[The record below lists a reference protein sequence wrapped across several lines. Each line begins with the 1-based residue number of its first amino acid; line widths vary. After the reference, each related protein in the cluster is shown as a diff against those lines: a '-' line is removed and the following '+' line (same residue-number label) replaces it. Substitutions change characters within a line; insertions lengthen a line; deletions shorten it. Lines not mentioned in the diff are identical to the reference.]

1 MGNQSGRRPARPST
15 EEESDVTELYEESR
29 DLDRRLN
36 AATDPA
42 EMRRLIT
49 RRKLNRAGLE
59 FETALRQYERANPL
73 PVVVDRLV
81 VIR

>member
-1 MGNQSGRRPARPST
+1 M
-15 EEESDVTELYEESR
+15 TELYAESR

-49 RRKLNRAGLE
+49 ARKLNRAGLA
-59 FETALRQYERANPL
+59 FEQALQQYEERH
-73 PVVVDRLV
+73 PVGPVRESFTII
-81 VIR
+81 IR

>member
-1 MGNQSGRRPARPST
+1 M
-15 EEESDVTELYEESR
+15 TELYAESR

-42 EMRRLIT
+42 EMRALIT
-49 RRKLNRAGLE
+49 RRKLVRAGLS
-59 FETALRQYERANPL
+59 FERAIRQYERRH
-73 PVVVDRLV
+73 PVGPVRDSFPF